1 VQVAPWVLRTVD
13 ENPRRDLHLPVAAG
27 RCRRPLSPNAWPR
40 VPRRLNTRCMLF
52 SGLGPEFYNN
62 MNAPNNAFGA
72 EDSKA
77 WL

>member
-1 VQVAPWVLRTVD
+1 
-13 ENPRRDLHLPVAAG
+13 
-27 RCRRPLSPNAWPR
+27 
-40 VPRRLNTRCMLF
+40 MLF